1 MAAELAREII
11 NQAHPPNRPTPFA
24 LRIPTEIHPGYF
36 EHVTVTA
43 PVKDGR
49 RALHIRFPAS
59 QGATSLE
66 YSADDNLEGAVF
78 CLTSFMLYGDGL
90 CRLEMKPINR
100 RTGGVDE
107 QFTLA
112 TWNLAPPTTRRGS
125 NQDGGLQAQEE
136 VHQQV
141 KRIVATLFCESG
153 YGEVEEGG
161 AAEEDGAAMRH
172 DP

>member
-11 NQAHPPNRPTPFA
+11 NQAHPPDRPTPFA

-43 PVKDGR
+43 PVKNGR
-49 RALHIRFPAS
+49 RVVTIQFPES
-59 QGATSLE
+59 QGATSLI
-66 YSADDNLEGAVF
+66 YSVGDNLEGAVF
-78 CLTSFMLYGDGL
+78 CLTSFMLYGAGI
-90 CRLEMKPINR
+90 CRMEMKPFNE

-112 TWNLAPPTTRRGS
+112 SWNLAPTRTNREG
-125 NQDGGLQAQEE
+125 QEE

-141 KRIVATLFCESG
+141 KKIVATLFCESG
-153 YGEVEEGG
+153 NADDDSESGSRG
-161 AAEEDGAAMRH
+161 
-172 DP
+172 